1 MWMGTH
7 TFTPV
12 HLSPETSP
20 TFFFVI
26 KEEKKQ
32 WKILLKKLI
41 MSRRLQCAHA
51 LTCQSKAAFFCH
63 SVTSVLEV
71 TNDFDSAENFTHG
84 CGHMHSNLCRGIK
97 HRIN

>member
-1 MWMGTH
+1 MGTH

-41 MSRRLQCAHA
+41 MSRRLQLCAHA

-63 SVTSVLEV
+63 TVTSVLEV